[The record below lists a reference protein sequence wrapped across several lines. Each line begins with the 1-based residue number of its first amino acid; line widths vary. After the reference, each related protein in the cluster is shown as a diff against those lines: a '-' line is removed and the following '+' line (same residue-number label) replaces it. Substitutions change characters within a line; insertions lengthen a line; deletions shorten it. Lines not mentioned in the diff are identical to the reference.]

1 MKIRDIKAVYPR
13 YNHPAK
19 TWRTHFWQIAVRVEM
34 DTGTVGWGYGGG
46 GVGSVEVVNRH
57 FRELLVDQSCN
68 SVEDIARL
76 WDMLYRACL
85 PYGRG
90 GIAIMALSGVDLA
103 LWDALA
109 KAEGQRVC
117 DLLGGVQRDRVRA
130 YATGQDPERYRDAGF
145 VAHKST
151 QLRSGARAEDLEELL
166 RWAERAR
173 GLFGP
178 QALLMIDAYMSWQ
191 ADYAEEVARAVAPY
205 DLYWIEDV
213 LQPDDLEG
221 AAALRAAVQPL
232 KLVGGEHEFTS
243 HAFKHIAR
251 ARALDMWQPDIT
263 WCGGLTE
270 VLRIAELARAEDIPL
285 CPHRGGEVW
294 GAHFLAAGYGEDLAE
309 CHMGNF
315 AVKQHGL
322 WLGEPQPVDGCI
334 ELGDGLGFGVEIN
347 EAML

>member
-1 MKIRDIKAVYPR
+1 ML
-13 YNHPAK
+13 
-19 TWRTHFWQIAVRVEM
+19 
-34 DTGTVGWGYGGG
+34 
-46 GVGSVEVVNRH
+46 
-57 FRELLVDQSCN
+57 FRS
-68 SVEDIARL
+68 
-76 WDMLYRACL
+76 
-85 PYGRG
+85 
-90 GIAIMALSGVDLA
+90 
-103 LWDALA
+103 
-109 KAEGQRVC
+109 
-117 DLLGGVQRDRVRA
+117 
-130 YATGQDPERYRDAGF
+130 
-145 VAHKST
+145 
-151 QLRSGARAEDLEELL
+151 
-166 RWAERAR
+166 
-173 GLFGP
+173 
-178 QALLMIDAYMSWQ
+178 
-191 ADYAEEVARAVAPY
+191 
-205 DLYWIEDV
+205 
-213 LQPDDLEG
+213 
-221 AAALRAAVQPL
+221 L